1 MNPMAAANP
10 FASSASIYPGMQPM
24 GMLTGNP
31 SMMNQMARGPMGVFP
46 TGYVED
52 FSRMPPPMMRGPP
65 QVFDPMPFIPNEV
78 VVAERIDNPQFLGQ
92 RVVGQE
98 WISGVKP
105 YITMEKVVE
114 VPQTIIKE
122 STRAVPKP
130 EIVERII
137 EVPRI
142 GYNERTV

>member
-1 MNPMAAANP
+1 M
-10 FASSASIYPGMQPM
+10 S
-24 GMLTGNP
+24 
-31 SMMNQMARGPMGVFP
+31 QMARGPSGVFP
-46 TGYVED
+46 NPYVED

-78 VVAERIDNPQFLGQ
+78 VVAERIDNPQVL
-92 RVVGQE
+92 GQE

-122 STRAVPKP
+122 STRTVPKP

-137 EVPRI
+137 EVPRV
-142 GYNERTV
+142 GYNERTVKGPDKNIYTENIE